1 MDDKISH
8 SSLPKRRSFT
18 YSSCSNVSPF
28 TSDKSVYGGVFGAP
42 TRLGH
47 PTLAP
52 RLEDYSEIFG
62 GFHAPRSFSIPVIE
76 LPISGDDSIILHFDC
91 TEVFGDS
98 RGVDFVS
105 FEDLVG
111 HSGGGHDISEAPWSP
126 AESGSISNQFDAL
139 AGSDKSLRL
148 SDGDA
153 RKLMEMTTQFNALY
167 SKCSPSNIG
176 TVLTETSYVTN
187 FSALPRYTFSPY
199 ESPVSWD
206 REYENCSVSVIDD
219 LDSCKEYGKRVA
231 EEKQYTKHSANS
243 IHSGL
248 NAPRNDF
255 NLLEKHGCSTSKPLM
270 TLSDINLQTKPS
282 RLQPPSR
289 PPPALL
295 VRKGGSDGPDLKLKP
310 SKGYASERVAD
321 VSTLFFVDVEVD
333 ATLPSKGTK
342 NGNKNVKVKHECI
355 KESIERKGI
364 QSDSAMPLE
373 EKTNKT
379 VRVSSSIMDEMPVS
393 HGKETPTLLPGIGDG
408 IESIS
413 HMEGV
418 RYHNHSV
425 AWREE
430 TEYFEVFE
438 KNASQEASDTTVQH
452 MNGDAYRHRN
462 TKGKEIEKTFI
473 DAQTT
478 EITSVKYKQN
488 ISREKCQRK
497 LEDMEGEETKD
508 RVTWRTEAEVLKEQH
523 TGASGKETENKLKET
538 HDANENKM
546 VTQEVI
552 GHAEETEPIER
563 NEHEKEA
570 DQDVDVHVLIEDEK
584 LKECNGGC
592 KFDEGTAPVVS
603 GKCDN
608 EGIGQLEAEPSKNTC
623 ETRARVEVTL
633 VKGKPDGF
641 STNGNELD
649 GITRSDTN
657 NNVESYGLPKQ
668 MMESNVCGSSKGP
681 SCVMADNMSST
692 FSYCHEPE
700 KIMSTEGDQ
709 GSPIKGTQFISK
721 RLDITD
727 TFTPFQAI
735 RESTLNGR
743 KMGDASSLLKHRD
756 DKLYLINI
764 DASERMEIK
773 GYNMKENLSAK
784 DQKIGDR
791 IRREIEL
798 ENEQIRK
805 VEEEKERE
813 REREKDRMAVDKEAL
828 EAHERSYVE
837 ARERSERA
845 VMQRGSA
852 EVRQRAMV
860 GARERLEKASIEAK
874 LRIEQAAVERA
885 TAVARQLASRKS
897 MAQKAAFGASARV
910 ERYVPDRFPA
920 SFRSADTRQNSL
932 SSDIHSQSNEISKS
946 LRYSYSSTHVGADGE
961 SLQKSTARLERF
973 RITAERAVEM
983 ALAEK
988 NMRDLLAQR
997 EREEVNRVAES
1008 LDVEVKRWSS
1018 GKEGNL
1024 RALLST
1030 LQYIL
1035 GPGSGWQPVPLT
1047 EVVNSAAVKKAYRKA
1062 TLCVHPDKLQQRG
1075 ATIQQKYI
1083 CDKVFDLLKE
1093 AWNKFNSEELGI
1105 LTLVV
1110 GWQKRFVGDGF
1121 ALSKAEFRIKN
1132 RSCGK

>member
-18 YSSCSNVSPF
+18 YSSCSNVAPF
-28 TSDKSVYGGVFGAP
+28 TSNKSVYGGVFGAP

-98 RGVDFVS
+98 RDVDFMS
-105 FEDLVG
+105 FEDLVA

-148 SDGDA
+148 SDSDA
-153 RKLMEMTTQFNALY
+153 RKSMEMTTQFNALY
-167 SKCSPSNIG
+167 SKSSPSNIG
-176 TVLTETSYVTN
+176 TVLTETSHITN

-199 ESPVSWD
+199 ESPV
-206 REYENCSVSVIDD
+206 
-219 LDSCKEYGKRVA
+219 
-231 EEKQYTKHSANS
+231 
-243 IHSGL
+243 
-248 NAPRNDF
+248 
-255 NLLEKHGCSTSKPLM
+255 
-270 TLSDINLQTKPS
+270 
-282 RLQPPSR
+282 
-289 PPPALL
+289 
-295 VRKGGSDGPDLKLKP
+295 
-310 SKGYASERVAD
+310 
-321 VSTLFFVDVEVD
+321 
-333 ATLPSKGTK
+333 
-342 NGNKNVKVKHECI
+342 KHECI
-355 KESIERKGI
+355 KESIERKDI
-364 QSDSAMPLE
+364 QSDSAIPLE

-393 HGKETPTLLPGIGDG
+393 HGKETSTSLPGIEGG
-408 IESIS
+408 IESIRR
-413 HMEGV
+413 MEGV
-418 RYHNHSV
+418 RYRNHSV

-438 KNASQEASDTTVQH
+438 KNASQEASDTMMQH
-452 MNGDAYRHRN
+452 MNGYAYTHRN
-462 TKGKEIEKTFI
+462 TKGKEIEKMFI

-478 EITSVKYKQN
+478 ERTSVKYKQN
-488 ISREKCQRK
+488 ISSEECHRK

-508 RVTWRTEAEVLKEQH
+508 RVKLRTEAEVLKEQH

-570 DQDVDVHVLIEDEK
+570 DQDVDVHVLIEGEK
-584 LKECNGGC
+584 LKEFNGGY
-592 KFDEGTAPVVS
+592 KFDEVTALEVS

-623 ETRARVEVTL
+623 ETGAGLEVTL
-633 VKGKPDGF
+633 VKGKSNGF
-641 STNGNELD
+641 SKNGNELD
-649 GITRSDTN
+649 GITRSDT

-692 FSYCHEPE
+692 FSYCYEPE

-727 TFTPFQAI
+727 TFTPFPSA
-735 RESTLNGR
+735 
-743 KMGDASSLLKHRD
+743 LLKHRD

-813 REREKDRMAVDKEAL
+813 KEREKDRMAVDKEAL

-837 ARERSERA
+837 AHERSERA
-845 VMQRGSA
+845 VMQRASA
-852 EVRQRAMV
+852 EVRQRAMA
-860 GARERLEKASIEAK
+860 GARENLEKASIEAK
-874 LRIEQAAVERA
+874 LRIQQAAVERA
-885 TAVARQLASRKS
+885 TAEARKLASQKS
-897 MAQKAAFGASARV
+897 MAQKAAFGASDHV
-910 ERYVPDRFPA
+910 ERYVPDRFPV

-932 SSDIHSQSNEISKS
+932 SSDIHSQSNGISKS
-946 LRYSYSSTHVGADGE
+946 LRCSYSWADGE

-973 RITAERAVEM
+973 RITAERAEM

-1075 ATIQQKYI
+1075 ATIKQKYI

-1093 AWNKFNSEELGI
+1093 AWNKFNSEEL
-1105 LTLVV
+1105 
-1110 GWQKRFVGDGF
+1110 
-1121 ALSKAEFRIKN
+1121 
-1132 RSCGK
+1132 

>member
-1 MDDKISH
+1 MDDNISH

-18 YSSCSNVSPF
+18 SSSCSNVAPF
-28 TSDKSVYGGVFGAP
+28 ISDKSVYDGVFGAP

-111 HSGGGHDISEAPWSP
+111 QSGGGYDTSEEPWSP
-126 AESGSISNQFDAL
+126 AQSGSMSDRFDAL

-153 RKLMEMTTQFNALY
+153 RKSMEMTTQFNALY
-167 SKCSPSNIG
+167 SKSSPSNIG
-176 TVLTETSYVTN
+176 TVLTETSHVTN
-187 FSALPRYTFSPY
+187 FTALPRYTFSPY

-206 REYENCSVSVIDD
+206 REYENCYVSVIDD
-219 LDSCKEYGKRVA
+219 LNSCKEYGKRVT

-255 NLLEKHGCSTSKPLM
+255 NLLEKHRCSISKPFM
-270 TLSDINLQTKPS
+270 TVSDISLQTKPS

-295 VRKGGSDGPDLKLKP
+295 VRKGRSDGSDLKLKA
-310 SKGYASERVAD
+310 SKGYASQRVAD
-321 VSTLFFVDVEVD
+321 
-333 ATLPSKGTK
+333 
-342 NGNKNVKVKHECI
+342 VKVKHECI
-355 KESIERKGI
+355 KESIEGKDI
-364 QSDSAMPLE
+364 QSDGAMPLE

-379 VRVSSSIMDEMPVS
+379 VRVSSSIMDEMPES
-393 HGKETPTLLPGIGDG
+393 HWKETSTSLPGIEDG
-408 IESIS
+408 IESTRR
-413 HMEGV
+413 MEGV
-418 RYHNHSV
+418 RYRNHSV

-438 KNASQEASDTTVQH
+438 KNASQEASDTTMQH

-462 TKGKEIEKTFI
+462 TKGKEIEKFFI

-478 EITSVKYKQN
+478 ERTSVKYKQN
-488 ISREKCQRK
+488 ISREECQRK
-497 LEDMEGEETKD
+497 PEDMEGEETKD
-508 RVTWRTEAEVLKEQH
+508 RVKLRTEAEGLKEQH
-523 TGASGKETENKLKET
+523 TGASGKETKNKLKET
-538 HDANENKM
+538 QDANENKM
-546 VTQEVI
+546 VTQEVT

-584 LKECNGGC
+584 LKEFNGGC
-592 KFDEGTAPVVS
+592 KFDEATALEVS

-608 EGIGQLEAEPSKNTC
+608 EGIEQLEAEPSKNTC
-623 ETRARVEVTL
+623 ETGAGVEGTL
-633 VKGKPDGF
+633 VKGKFDGF
-641 STNGNELD
+641 SKNGNELD
-649 GITRSDTN
+649 GITRSATDN
-657 NNVESYGLPKQ
+657 MESSGLPKQ

-692 FSYCHEPE
+692 FSYSHEPE

-709 GSPIKGTQFISK
+709 GSPIKGTQFICK
-721 RLDITD
+721 RLDIRD

-743 KMGDASSLLKHRD
+743 KVEDASSLLKHSD
-756 DKLYLINI
+756 DKLYLVNI
-764 DASERMEIK
+764 DASERIERK
-773 GYNMKENLSAK
+773 GSNMKGNLTAK

-805 VEEEKERE
+805 VEEEERE
-813 REREKDRMAVDKEAL
+813 REREKDRMAVHIEAL

-845 VMQRGSA
+845 LMQRASA
-852 EVRQRAMV
+852 EVRQRAMA
-860 GARERLEKASIEAK
+860 GARERLEKASKEAK
-874 LRIEQAAVERA
+874 LRTEQAAVERA
-885 TAVARQLASRKS
+885 TAEARQLASQKS
-897 MAQKAAFGASARV
+897 MAQKAALEASDRV

-932 SSDIHSQSNEISKS
+932 SSDIHSQSNGISKS

-961 SLQKSTARLERF
+961 SLQKSTSRLERF
-973 RITAERAVEM
+973 RRTAERAVEM

-988 NMRDLLAQR
+988 NRRDLLAQR

-1083 CDKVFDLLKE
+1083 CDKVFDLLKLY
-1093 AWNKFNSEELGI
+1093 KTKKS
-1105 LTLVV
+1105 
-1110 GWQKRFVGDGF
+1110 GDGLDIMFGQFLINQF
-1121 ALSKAEFRIKN
+1121 AIIVKQLVQDTFSKVV
-1132 RSCGK
+1132 CHH